1 MLYSSYFGGNNADRA
16 INLHITEDGGAI
28 LIGETKSITFPIFGV
43 DDENI
48 KINNGVIY
56 DSGDPPSDIFVAKFL
71 NNGKLNWSILFG
83 SSGVDNIYSADYND
97 NRLVIVGNT
106 NNIMD
111 FPKDNAFKG
120 GYMLDGFMIKLS
132 FEALGNNNLSD
143 DIGEIEDSMN
153 SNMENQ
159 VNQNMKELNDNENSF
174 DIISY
179 GVIGLTLGIPIINIF
194 RKNNIM
200 DRILKRNSL
209 SSTNNELSDYLNKIR
224 NE

>member
-1 MLYSSYFGGNNADRA
+1 
-16 INLHITEDGGAI
+16 
-28 LIGETKSITFPIFGV
+28 
-43 DDENI
+43 
-48 KINNGVIY
+48 
-56 DSGDPPSDIFVAKFL
+56 
-71 NNGKLNWSILFG
+71 
-83 SSGVDNIYSADYND
+83 
-97 NRLVIVGNT
+97 
-106 NNIMD
+106 MD

-120 GYMLDGFMIKLS
+120 GYMLDGFIIKLS

-209 SSTNNELSDYLNKIR
+209 SSTNNEISDYLNKIR